1 MSFSAVLDVAIGLI
15 LVYLLLSL
23 VCAALKEMI
32 ESRLK
37 WRSKNLEEGIRE
49 LLKGHTEEFYK
60 HPLVFGLYR
69 GAYNPNDKTNL
80 PSYIPARTFALALM
94 DLILPANS
102 VTPSGASGATA
113 APSAAAPPAAVP
125 LVGAVPAA
133 PLAPVAPI
141 ISPAL
146 KPFRDQVAALTNKHL
161 AQSLL
166 PLIDAAGDDIT
177 KARQNIEGW
186 FDSSMD
192 RVSGW
197 YKRHTQGLLF
207 GLGLAVT
214 VILNVDSLAVARHL
228 FNDKGAREALVE
240 IAERRVKDTEDR
252 SPNEEK
258 GNATP
263 AETTADSKPK
273 QEGASQDGPAT
284 SREPQ
289 SEINNVKA
297 QVKNLTDLGLP
308 IGWREQFKDWRLG
321 HSLEPDS
328 ETWIAAVLF
337 VVGSVPGWLVTALA
351 VSLGAPFWFDTLNK
365 FMVVRSTVKPKEKSP
380 DEPPIG

>member
-15 LVYLLLSL
+15 LIYLLLSL
-23 VCAALKEMI
+23 VCVALKEMI

-49 LLKGHTEEFYK
+49 LLQDHTDNFYK

-69 GAYNPNDKTNL
+69 GKYNPDDKANL

-113 APSAAAPPAAVP
+113 APTAAAPT
-125 LVGAVPAA
+125 
-133 PLAPVAPI
+133 

-146 KPFRDQVAALTNKHL
+146 KPLRDQVAALASTNKHL

-166 PLIDAAGDDIT
+166 PLIDAAGDDIA
-177 KARQNIEGW
+177 KARENIEGW

-214 VILNVDSLAVARHL
+214 VILNVDSFAVISHL
-228 FNDKGAREALVE
+228 LNDKGAREVLVE
-240 IAERRVKDTEDR
+240 IAERRVKETEDR

-263 AETTADSKPK
+263 AETTVDSKPK
-273 QEGASQDGPAT
+273 PEGASQDPPAKSSET
-284 SREPQ
+284 Q
-289 SEINNVKA
+289 SEVDNVKA
-297 QVKNLTDLGLP
+297 QVKDLTDLGLP
-308 IGWREQFKDWRLG
+308 LGWSEQFKDWRSSQ
-321 HSLEPDS
+321 SLEPDS
-328 ETWIAAVLF
+328 KNWIAAVLF
-337 VVGSVPGWLVTALA
+337 VVGSFPGWLVTALA
-351 VSLGAPFWFDTLNK
+351 VSLGAPFWFDVLNK
-365 FMVVRSTVKPKEKSP
+365 FMIVRSTVKPKEKSP
-380 DEPPIG
+380 DEPAIG